1 MKEKLKKF
9 EKEIKTLT
17 EMHNNVEDEKKRI
30 TDEANKTLQELIQKQ
45 AEINTSVVKTQ
56 GKIELI
62 KENEKELKNITPK
75 K

>member
-17 EMHNNVEDEKKRI
+17 EMYNNVEDEKKRI